1 MYSDQLRVNNITS
14 ALKASFGLRIFVCIC
29 FLIVSFS
36 FLSTTNAQVTSGVN
50 TSESIDLK
58 IANLEQNYDSQLIQI
73 LSNYFDKKMFF
84 VDVSVKA
91 EMVNETY
98 ATSESKIN
106 RDRPKNIIMPG
117 LPFLPEGNLRERQTE
132 DKTPETIVNQNVFR
146 TLQLT
151 YLNINIYADSSFSA
165 PEIEFMKL
173 IAGFAVKTNPS
184 RGDRINISRVSIPD
198 FSREKPTPIVI
209 EEPVEEPSVNTTP
222 PTLLSVI
229 NEYKIALIVGGIVI
243 LLLILFVVL
252 WKFMSNGKKVPKE
265 SRDSFRNDMSF
276 DAPTPQSN
284 IQNLAQRRLPSTDDD
299 PSVDIDELISQ
310 FFNSPQ
316 EISLLFEFWI
326 DTDNE
331 QGIRK
336 AAEVIASIDKQL
348 VRSLKKEM
356 QPANYIAI
364 SEALDTLPELSVDKK
379 QQILKDFDSVLR
391 PSGSGTQTDHK
402 HAKLGLFKFL
412 SHISDDQ
419 IIKLMKNED
428 TQTAALVLD
437 YLPGNKAADLLDK
450 FDSDRATHIM
460 INMATIH
467 TLSYK
472 QHTETSSKLFDKAMD
487 LLESEKEER
496 LGAENILPVLERIP
510 LKDQQRYIQQLIDTG
525 SPVGNIIKEQFIT
538 LDQIPELDEK
548 IVNAAVNQLST
559 EILLRALVGLDDA
572 IINKVLS
579 VRPRREQRLIRIE
592 LDQAELDDEQNI
604 EQAKV
609 LMMNSIRNEVKKQS
623 YTLK

>member
-1 MYSDQLRVNNITS
+1 MYSDQQRVTNIINKSRTPFVLRM
-14 ALKASFGLRIFVCIC
+14 FVFVC

-36 FLSTTNAQVTSGVN
+36 ITNVAKAQITSAVN

-106 RDRPKNIIMPG
+106 RERPKNIIMPG
-117 LPFLPEGNLRERQTE
+117 LPFLPEGSMREQQAA
-132 DKTPETIVNQNVFR
+132 DKVPEVIVNQNVFR
-146 TLQLT
+146 TLQLKN
-151 YLNINIYADSSFSA
+151 LNVNIYADSSFSA

-173 IAGFAVKTNPS
+173 IAGFAIKTDPT
-184 RGDRINISRVSIPD
+184 RGDIINISRVSIPD

-209 EEPVEEPSVNTTP
+209 EEPVEEPSVSVQPT
-222 PTLLSVI
+222 TLLSVLSK
-229 NEYKIALIVGGIVI
+229 YKLPLIVAGIIV
-243 LLLILFVVL
+243 LLLILFVFL
-252 WKFMSNGKKVPKE
+252 WKFFTKDKKEP
-265 SRDSFRNDMSF
+265 RDSRESFRSDTSF
-276 DAPTPQSN
+276 DASTPATNNQH
-284 IQNLAQRRLPSTDDD
+284 LAPRSTTDANGNFT
-299 PSVDIDELISQ
+299 VDVDGLVSQ

-316 EISLLFEFWI
+316 EIALLFEFWI
-326 DTDNE
+326 DTDNKE
-331 QGIRK
+331 GVQK
-336 AAEVIASIDKQL
+336 SAQVIASIDKQL
-348 VRSLKKEM
+348 IRSLKKDM
-356 QPANYIAI
+356 QPANYVAI
-364 SEALDTLPELSVDKK
+364 SEAIDALPELSTDRK
-379 QQILKDFDSVLR
+379 QQVLKDFDAVLR
-391 PSGSGTQTDHK
+391 PSGTDAQTDHK

-419 IIKLMKNED
+419 IINLMKTED

-437 YLPGNKAADLLDK
+437 YLPGNKAAELLEK

-472 QHTETSSKLFDKAMD
+472 YHTETSAKLFDKAMD

-496 LGAENILPVLERIP
+496 LGAENILPILERIP
-510 LKDQQRYIQQLIDTG
+510 LKDQKRYIQQLIDTG
-525 SPVGNIIKEQFIT
+525 SPVGNIIKKQFIT
-538 LDQIPELDEK
+538 IDEVPELDDAV
-548 IVNAAVNQLST
+548 INAAVNHLST
-559 EILLRALVGLDDA
+559 ELLLSALVGLDDA

-579 VRPRREQRLIRIE
+579 VRPKREQRLIRIE
-592 LDQAELDDEQNI
+592 LDQADLDDEQNI
-604 EQAKV
+604 ERAKV
-609 LMMNSIRNEVKKQS
+609 LLMNSIRNEAKKQS
-623 YTLK
+623 HIKK